1 MSERASRNERASHDT
16 DRDPFLSGRLLAAW
30 RSVIMSYWAL
40 PAGIILGSI
49 VLSIGLTGLD
59 RWITAEETP
68 NLPFVIGPTT
78 ADGAKGILET
88 VGGSMLA
95 VAGVVFS
102 ITLATIVF
110 ASGQYGPHVI
120 PQYQRDRRAQATL
133 GAMLGSF
140 SYCMVALYVTQAGEN
155 AFIPTLTVLG
165 ALIFGGVGLGLL
177 VTFINHML
185 TMLHVSNV
193 VARIGDKARTLL
205 KTDMPMEE
213 GQLENGADSLRPR
226 AAGHDVPYLTE
237 EGDPL
242 LRAGGSGY
250 VLTIGT
256 KPLMTLA
263 AKDDLVLDLLVR
275 SGDFVTPL
283 TPILRSRTP
292 LTKEQRD
299 AVYAAFAFGPRRTPD
314 EDTAFLLDELC
325 AIGLRALSPGINDP
339 FTATDVIYQ
348 LSSLVERAACGQTRD
363 PVHHD
368 EDGTPRVRR
377 SVLTFGDVLRLSL
390 DRLGESASTNA
401 TIAPIMLEA
410 YDRLLC
416 TLAPGP
422 GMDTLRAS
430 AKRFVSL
437 CAENQPSEDAKEN
450 VAAAARRMLRASH
463 GDLGRGEQ
471 AILRIDRQRT
481 ATP

>member
-1 MSERASRNERASHDT
+1 MAKHPPRDHDT
-16 DRDPFLSGRLLAAW
+16 DGDPFLSGRLLAAW
-30 RSVIMSYWAL
+30 RSVFASYWAL
-40 PAGIILGSI
+40 PAGIILGGI
-49 VLSIGLTGLD
+49 TLSVGLTGLD
-59 RWITAEETP
+59 RWISAEESP

-133 GAMLGSF
+133 GAMLGAF
-140 SYCMVALYVTQAGEN
+140 AYCMVALYVTQAGED

-165 ALIFGGVGLGLL
+165 ALLFGGAGLMLL

-193 VARIGDKARTLL
+193 VARIGGKARRLMES
-205 KTDMPMEE
+205 DMPTEE
-213 GQLENGADSLRPR
+213 DEEDTDPLRPR

-242 LRAGGSGY
+242 LRSGGSGY

-256 KPLMTLA
+256 KPLVRLA
-263 AKDDLVLDLLVR
+263 AEHDLTFDLLVR
-275 SGDFVTPL
+275 PGDFVTPL
-283 TPILRSRTP
+283 TPVLRSATP
-292 LTKEQRD
+292 LTGEQRE
-299 AVYAAFAFGPRRTPD
+299 AACAAFAFGARRTPD

-348 LSSLVERAACGQTRD
+348 LSSLVERAARGQTRD
-363 PVHHD
+363 PVHRD
-368 EDGTPRVRR
+368 EEGTPRLRR
-377 SVLTFGDVLRLSL
+377 SVLTFGDVLRLSF
-390 DRLGESASTNA
+390 DRMAESASTNA

-422 GMDTLRAS
+422 GMDALRTS
-430 AKRFVSL
+430 AKRYVAL
-437 CAENQPSEDAKEN
+437 CAENQPSEDAKER
-450 VAAAARRMLRASH
+450 VATAARRMLRASH
-463 GDLGRGEQ
+463 DLGRGEQ

-481 ATP
+481 AAP

>member
-1 MSERASRNERASHDT
+1 M
-16 DRDPFLSGRLLAAW
+16 AA
-30 RSVIMSYWAL
+30 SYWSV
-40 PAGIILGSI
+40 PAFIISFGAGLGI
-49 VLSIGLTGLD
+49 VLTLLD
-59 RWITAEETP
+59 RWISASP
-68 NLPFVIGPTT
+68 DRALPFVIGPAT

-133 GAMLGSF
+133 GVMLGVF
-140 SYCMVALYVTQAGEN
+140 AYCMVALYATQAGED
-155 AFIPTLTVLG
+155 AFVPTLTVLG
-165 ALIFGGVGLGLL
+165 ALIFGGLGLAL
-177 VTFINHML
+177 LITFINHML

-193 VARIGDKARTLL
+193 VARIGGKARKLL
-205 KTDMPMEE
+205 EADMPMAEDE
-213 GQLENGADSLRPR
+213 ADADRLRPR

-256 KPLMTLA
+256 KPLMKLA
-263 AKDDLVLDLLVR
+263 TEEDLTLDLLVR
-275 SGDFVTPL
+275 AGDFVTPL
-283 TPILRSRTP
+283 TPILRSATP
-292 LTKEQRD
+292 LTDEQRE
-299 AVYAAFAFGPRRTPD
+299 AACAAFAYGARRTPD

-348 LSSLVERAACGQTRD
+348 LSALVERAASGHTRD
-363 PVHHD
+363 PVHTG
-368 EDGTPRVRR
+368 EDGTPRLRR

-422 GMDTLRAS
+422 GMDVLRRS
-430 AKRFVSL
+430 AKRFVAL
-437 CAENQPSEDAKEN
+437 CEENQPSQDARAN
-450 VAAAARRMLRASH
+450 VAAAARRMLRAPH
-463 GDLGRGEQ
+463 ADLDRGEQ

-481 ATP
+481 ASP

>member
-1 MSERASRNERASHDT
+1 MASFRSAAHDT
-16 DRDPFLSGRLLAAW
+16 DGAPLLSGRLLAGW
-30 RSVIMSYWAL
+30 RAVASSYWSL
-40 PAGIILGSI
+40 PAVIITGS
-49 VLSIGLTGLD
+49 VVFSVALTLLD
-59 RWITAEETP
+59 RWIGQEGGPE
-68 NLPFVIGPTT
+68 LPFVIGPTT
-78 ADGAKGILET
+78 AEGAKGILET
-88 VGGSMLA
+88 IGGSMLA

-133 GAMLGSF
+133 GAMLGAF
-140 SYCMVALYVTQAGEN
+140 AYCMMALYVTQAGEE

-165 ALIFGGVGLGLL
+165 ALVSGAVGLMLL

-193 VARIGDKARTLL
+193 VARIGDKARRLL
-205 KTDMPMEE
+205 RDDMPTRDGGEE
-213 GQLENGADSLRPR
+213 TEADALRPR

-250 VLTIGT
+250 VLTIGS
-256 KPLMTLA
+256 KPLMQLA
-263 AKDDLVLDLLVR
+263 TEHDLAFDLLVR
-275 SGDFVTPL
+275 PGDFVTPL
-283 TPILRSRTP
+283 TPVLRSRTA
-292 LTKEQRD
+292 LTQEQREH
-299 AVYAAFAFGPRRTPD
+299 ACAAFAFGPRRTPD

-348 LSSLVERAACGQTRD
+348 LSSLVERAACGRTRD
-363 PVHHD
+363 PVHRD
-368 EDGTPRVRR
+368 EDGTPRLRR

-401 TIAPIMLEA
+401 TVAPVMLEA

-422 GMDTLRAS
+422 GMDVLRAS
-430 AKRFVSL
+430 AKRFASL

-463 GDLGRGEQ
+463 DDVGRGEQ

-481 ATP
+481 ASP